1 MTDLTIGSPAP
12 DFTLPRNGEGTVTLS
27 KLQGKA
33 VILYF
38 YPKDDTSGCT
48 AEAID
53 FSALGAEFEA
63 ANAVVIGISPDSV
76 KSHDKFAAKH
86 ALSVM
91 LASDEDRKA
100 LEAYGVWKEKSMLR
114 ATRRPFLRLQRSSE
128 KNGSDVTPP
137 FKIISLRGG
146 ATDAVASADLDR
158 KTALAQ
164 ETATRWFERRL
175 SLRSPLDP
183 PLPERPGRPEKP
195 ELVPPTAVERRSL
208 HTVKGRIALLHAIAH
223 IELNAVDLALDI
235 VARYASEP
243 VPHSFFDGWMQV
255 AFEEAKHFR
264 LVRDRLR
271 SLGAD
276 YGDLPAH
283 DGLWQAAHSTR
294 NDLTA
299 RLAVVPLIL
308 EARGL
313 DVTPSLQARM
323 RETGDLESAAVL
335 DVIYNDEKGHV
346 AIGAKWFRFL
356 CAREKKDPAATFKQL
371 VRANFR
377 GPLKPPFNDLA
388 RAEAGLTPSF
398 YRSLTSV
405 SHS

>member
-1 MTDLTIGSPAP
+1 MA
-12 DFTLPRNGEGTVTLS
+12 GE
-27 KLQGKA
+27 
-33 VILYF
+33 
-38 YPKDDTSGCT
+38 
-48 AEAID
+48 
-53 FSALGAEFEA
+53 FS
-63 ANAVVIGISPDSV
+63 I
-76 KSHDKFAAKH
+76 
-86 ALSVM
+86 
-91 LASDEDRKA
+91 
-100 LEAYGVWKEKSMLR
+100 
-114 ATRRPFLRLQRSSE
+114 T
-128 KNGSDVTPP
+128 
-137 FKIISLRGG
+137 SLRGG
-146 ATDAVASADLDR
+146 ATAAILSADLDI
-158 KTALAQ
+158 KTRLAQ

-183 PLPERPGRPEKP
+183 PLPERPGRPAKP
-195 ELVPPTAVERRSL
+195 ELVPPKAVGKRSL
-208 HTVKGRIALLHAIAH
+208 HTVNGRIATLHAIAH

-235 VARYASEP
+235 VARFATEP
-243 VPHSFFDGWMQV
+243 VPNSFFDGWMKV

-264 LVRDRLR
+264 MVRARLNDM
-271 SLGAD
+271 GAD
-276 YGDLPAH
+276 YGDMPAH

-313 DVTPSLQARM
+313 DVTPSLQAKM

-356 CAREKKDPAATFKQL
+356 CARERKDPAATFQQL

-377 GPLKPPFNDLA
+377 GSLKAPFNDIA

-398 YRSLTSV
+398 YRSLTST
-405 SHS
+405 SYA